1 MEDRAKFALIGL
13 FTFAVI
19 AAAFGFVYWIH
30 TAGGSKETKPYL
42 VVFEGSVSG
51 LRVGGPVLFNG
62 IRVGEVTEMRLTDK
76 PSEVAA
82 VIAITPTTPIRSDT
96 IVTLE
101 YAGLTGIA
109 SVSLKGGTASAA
121 PLAGAKRGDLPTL
134 RAASTAGDMGTAVR
148 ETLAKADA
156 IIVENQESLRNTIK
170 NLETFTDALA
180 RNSKRIDELVGNG
193 AQAMSSINDLA
204 VSLKADTSKIADNL
218 DKLTT
223 NLDKQTTML
232 TENLDR
238 RTAEITEGITKV
250 ADTAN
255 KHINI
260 VGNDLHRSIANI
272 DRAMTDL
279 AKNPQRILFGP
290 SNSNSGTT
298 PGPGR

>member
-19 AAAFGFVYWIH
+19 TAAFGFVYWLH
-30 TAGGSKETKPYL
+30 SATGSKETSPYL
-42 VVFEGSVSG
+42 IVFEGSVSG

-82 VIAITPTTPIRSDT
+82 VISVTPSTPVRSDT

-109 SVSLKGGTASAA
+109 SVSLRGATASSPAVA
-121 PLAGAKRGDLPTL
+121 PPKSGGLPTL

-170 NLETFTDALA
+170 NLETFTAALA
-180 RNSKRIDELVGNG
+180 RNGDKIDKLVDSSSKLVETGTQTMG
-193 AQAMSSINDLA
+193 SFTELA
-204 VSLKADTSKIADNL
+204 VSLKKDTNQLAESL
-218 DKLTT
+218 DK
-223 NLDKQTTML
+223 
-232 TENLDR
+232 
-238 RTAEITEGITKV
+238 RTAEITEGITKLT
-250 ADTAN
+250 DSAN
-255 KHINI
+255 KQVNV
-260 VGNDLHRSIANI
+260 VGTNLTRAITNI
-272 DRAMTDL
+272 DKSISDL
-279 AKNPQRILFGP
+279 AKNPQRIIFGGGG
-290 SNSNSGTT
+290 SNDK
-298 PGPGR
+298 R

>member
-13 FTFAVI
+13 FTFAVV
-19 AAAFGFVYWIH
+19 AAAFVFIYWLH
-30 TAGGSKETKPYL
+30 NAGGSKETRPYL

-82 VIAITPTTPIRSDT
+82 VISITPSTPVRSDT
-96 IVTLE
+96 SVTLE

-109 SVSLKGGTASAA
+109 SVSLKGATASSPAL
-121 PLAGAKRGDLPTL
+121 PPSKNGGLPTL
-134 RAASTAGDMGTAVR
+134 RAGSTAGDMGTAVR

-156 IIVENQESLRNTIK
+156 IILENQESVRNAIK
-170 NLETFTDALA
+170 NFEVFTEALA
-180 RNSKRIDELVGNG
+180 RNGNKIDEFIKNG
-193 AQAMSSINDLA
+193 AAAMGSINELA
-204 VSLKADTSKIADNL
+204 VSLKEDTSRVADNL

-232 TENLDR
+232 AENLDK
-238 RTAEITEGITKV
+238 RTAEITEGVLKV
-250 ADTAN
+250 TDSTN
-255 KHINI
+255 KQINL
-260 VGNDLHRSIANI
+260 VGTDLRRSIGNI
-272 DRAMTDL
+272 DRAVTDL

-290 SNSNSGTT
+290 SGSSSGG
-298 PGPGR
+298 GPGR

>member
-19 AAAFGFVYWIH
+19 AAAFGFIYWLH
-30 TAGGSKETKPYL
+30 SATGSKETKPYL

-82 VIAITPTTPIRSDT
+82 VISIVPSTPLRSDT

-109 SVSLKGGTASAA
+109 SVSLKGATASSPAL
-121 PLAGAKRGDLPTL
+121 PPPSDGGLPTL

-148 ETLAKADA
+148 ETLAKADT
-156 IIVENQESLRNTIK
+156 IIIENQEALRNAIK
-170 NLETFTDALA
+170 NLETFTEALA
-180 RNSKRIDELVGNG
+180 RNGNKIDELVQNG
-193 AQAMSSINDLA
+193 SAAMGSINELA
-204 VSLKADTSKIADNL
+204 VSLKADTSRLAGNL
-218 DKLTT
+218 DKLTI

-232 TENLDR
+232 AENLDK
-238 RTAEITEGITKV
+238 RTAEITDGLLKV
-250 ADTAN
+250 TDSAN
-255 KHINI
+255 RQINV

-272 DRAMTDL
+272 DRAVTDL
-279 AKNPQRILFGP
+279 AKNPQRILFGGG
-290 SNSNSGTT
+290 SSENSG
-298 PGPGR
+298 PRR

>member
-1 MEDRAKFALIGL
+1 MEDRAKYALIGL

-19 AAAFGFVYWIH
+19 AAAFGFIYWLH
-30 TAGGSKETKPYL
+30 SASGSKETRPYL

-82 VIAITPTTPIRSDT
+82 VIEITPSTPVRSDT

-109 SVSLKGGTASAA
+109 SVSLKGAAASSPAV
-121 PLAGAKRGDLPTL
+121 PPPKNGGLPTL

-156 IIVENQESLRNTIK
+156 LIVENQESIRNSIK
-170 NLETFTDALA
+170 NIEAFTEALA
-180 RNSKRIDELVGNG
+180 RNSSKIDDLVNNG
-193 AQAMSSINDLA
+193 TAAMGSINELA
-204 VSLKADTSKIADNL
+204 VSLKADTSKLADNL

-223 NLDKQTTML
+223 
-232 TENLDR
+232 NLDR
-238 RTAEITEGITKV
+238 RTAEITEGINKV
-250 ADTAN
+250 TDSAD

-260 VGNDLHRSIANI
+260 VGNSLNRSIGNI
-272 DRAMTDL
+272 DRAVTDL

-290 SNSNSGTT
+290 SGSSSG
-298 PGPGR
+298 PPGR